1 MSRGHARSVGG
12 RILTRPFMMMAAV
25 FAVGMAVLAWRFLVG
40 LGGPTAMNDGYPWG
54 IWIAFDVVVGTAI
67 ACGGYAMAI
76 LVYVLNRGE
85 YHPMVRSAI
94 VTSALG
100 YSLAGLA
107 VVIDLGRFW
116 NVWKVPV
123 YFWNWNGTSILL
135 EVALCIMLYT
145 LVAWLELGPTVV
157 AKFCDPDNERCRR
170 IVPRIQKPV
179 ERAMPWLLALGILLP
194 TMHQSSLGS
203 LMLLAGPK
211 LHPLWSTP
219 LLPLLFLVS
228 CIAMGFG
235 GVVIEANLSAE
246 AFGRPRH
253 TRLLQGLARPTA
265 WVLLTFAAVRL
276 ADLAFRGRLG
286 LIFGSGELSAVFLAE
301 MVLFVG
307 VGFALL
313 SPRLTRDAGSLFRL
327 AMLVI
332 LAGGLYRF
340 STFLI
345 AFDPGPQWSYFPSV
359 PELLVTLGLLAA
371 EFMAYVL
378 LVKTFP
384 ILQTTPSAP
393 VSSHS

>member
-1 MSRGHARSVGG
+1 MSRGRAVPLGG
-12 RILTRPFMMMAAV
+12 RIVTRPFMMLATV
-25 FAVGMAVLAWRFLVG
+25 FAIGMAVLAWRFLVG
-40 LGGPTAMNDGYPWG
+40 LGGPTALNDGYPWG

-76 LVYVLNRGE
+76 LVYILNRGE

-116 NVWKVPV
+116 NVWKLPI
-123 YFWNWNGTSILL
+123 YFWDWNGTSILL
-135 EVALCIMLYT
+135 EVALCVMLYT

-157 AKFCDPDNERCRR
+157 AKFCDPENERCRR
-170 IVPRIQKPV
+170 IVARIQKPV
-179 ERAMPWLLALGILLP
+179 EKAMPWLLALGILLP

-219 LLPLLFLVS
+219 LLPLLFLIS
-228 CIAMGFG
+228 CVAMGFG
-235 GVVIEANLSAE
+235 GVVIEASLSAE

-253 TRLLQGLARPTA
+253 TRLLQGLARPTG
-265 WVLLTFAAVRL
+265 WIFLTFSAVRL
-276 ADLAFRGRLG
+276 ADLGFRGRFG
-286 LIFGSGELSAVFLAE
+286 LVLGSGELSALFLAE

-307 VGFALL
+307 VGLALL
-313 SPRLTRDAGSLFRL
+313 TPRLTRDPGSLFRL

-345 AFDPGPQWSYFPSV
+345 AFNPGPQWSYFPSV

-371 EFMAYVL
+371 EFMGYIL

-384 ILQTTPSAP
+384 ILQASPSAP
-393 VSSHS
+393 ASSPS

>member
-1 MSRGHARSVGG
+1 MSRGRAVPLGG
-12 RILTRPFMMMAAV
+12 RIVTRPFVILATV
-25 FAVGMAVLAWRFLVG
+25 FAVGMAVLVWRFLVG
-40 LGGPTAMNDGYPWG
+40 LGAPTALNDGYPWG

-76 LVYVLNRGE
+76 LVYILNRGE

-116 NVWKVPV
+116 NVWKLPV
-123 YFWNWNGTSILL
+123 YFWDWNGTSILL
-135 EVALCIMLYT
+135 EVALCVMLYT
-145 LVAWLELGPTVV
+145 LVAWLELGPTLV
-157 AKFCDPDNERCRR
+157 AKFCDPENERCRK
-170 IVPRIQKPV
+170 VVARIQKPV
-179 ERAMPWLLALGILLP
+179 EKAMPWLLALGILLP

-219 LLPLLFLVS
+219 LLPLLFLIS
-228 CIAMGFG
+228 CVAMGFG
-235 GVVIEANLSAE
+235 GVVIEATLSAE

-253 TRLLQGLARPTA
+253 TRLLQGLARPTGWIFLA
-265 WVLLTFAAVRL
+265 FSAVRL
-276 ADLAFRGRLG
+276 VDLGLRGRLG
-286 LIFGSGELSAVFLAE
+286 LVTSSGELGLLFVAE

-307 VGFALL
+307 VGLALL
-313 SPRLTRDAGSLFRL
+313 TPRLTRDPGSLFRL

-345 AFDPGPQWSYFPSV
+345 AFNPGPQWSYFPSV

-371 EFMAYVL
+371 EFMGYIL

-384 ILQTTPSAP
+384 ILQASPSAA
-393 VSSHS
+393 VSSPS

>member
-1 MSRGHARSVGG
+1 MSRGRAVPLGG
-12 RILTRPFMMMAAV
+12 RIVTRPFVILATV
-25 FAVGMAVLAWRFLVG
+25 FAVGMAVLVWRFLVG
-40 LGGPTAMNDGYPWG
+40 LGAPTALNDGYPWG

-76 LVYVLNRGE
+76 LVYILNRGE

-116 NVWKVPV
+116 NVWKLPV
-123 YFWNWNGTSILL
+123 YFWDWNGTSILL
-135 EVALCIMLYT
+135 EVALCVMLYT

-157 AKFCDPDNERCRR
+157 AKFCDPENERCRK
-170 IVPRIQKPV
+170 VVARIQKPV
-179 ERAMPWLLALGILLP
+179 EKAMPWLLALGILLP

-219 LLPLLFLVS
+219 LLPLLFLIS
-228 CIAMGFG
+228 CVAMGFG
-235 GVVIEANLSAE
+235 GVVIEATLSAE

-253 TRLLQGLARPTA
+253 TRLLQGLARPTGWIFLA
-265 WVLLTFAAVRL
+265 FSAVRL
-276 ADLAFRGRLG
+276 VDLGLRGRLG
-286 LIFGSGELSAVFLAE
+286 LVTSSGELGLLFVAE
-301 MVLFVG
+301 MALFIG
-307 VGFALL
+307 VGLALL
-313 SPRLTRDAGSLFRL
+313 TPRLTRDPGSLFRL

-345 AFDPGPQWSYFPSV
+345 AFNPGPQWSYFPSV

-371 EFMAYVL
+371 EFMGYIL

-384 ILQTTPSAP
+384 ILQASPSAA
-393 VSSHS
+393 VSSPS